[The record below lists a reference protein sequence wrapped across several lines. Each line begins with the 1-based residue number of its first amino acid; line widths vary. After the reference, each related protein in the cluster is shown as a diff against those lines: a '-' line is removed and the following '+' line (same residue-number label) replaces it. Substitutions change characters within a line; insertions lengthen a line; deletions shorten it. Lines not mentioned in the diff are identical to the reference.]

1 MGGERVSQIFDLI
14 GQRYSVRTFSS
25 QAVER
30 EKIVQSLEAA
40 RLAPSAVNYQPWQ
53 FIVATDAEL
62 KKEICEGYRGE
73 WLQTA
78 PVIIVACGNHERS
91 WKRKDGK
98 DHCDVDVAIAVDH
111 LILAATALGLGT
123 CWVCAFDAEHVK
135 QALGLPANLEPIA
148 LIPVGYPGS
157 GPVPQK
163 KRRDL
168 EEIVSWNG
176 WKG

>member
-1 MGGERVSQIFDLI
+1 MNVLGKG
-14 GQRYSVRTFSS
+14 
-25 QAVER
+25 
-30 EKIVQSLEAA
+30 
-40 RLAPSAVNYQPWQ
+40 
-53 FIVATDAEL
+53 
-62 KKEICEGYRGE
+62 
-73 WLQTA
+73 
-78 PVIIVACGNHERS
+78 
-91 WKRKDGK
+91 KDGK

-148 LIPVGYPGS
+148 LIPVGYQA
-157 GPVPQK
+157 VDRYLKK